1 MKVTVALGS
10 FTDGYIGQFEDK
22 PRLSDGVWQMRPL
35 SRGYVEAKPNRP
47 GDRRSLPRLE
57 NPSRYEKTGPRL
69 QPSHEQSSC
78 AMTTKR
84 PDDNSRGPENPWKIG
99 GESS

>member
-1 MKVTVALGS
+1 MQVTVALGS

-47 GDRRSLPRLE
+47 GDAPAIAAAAR
-57 NPSRYEKTGPRL
+57 K
-69 QPSHEQSSC
+69 
-78 AMTTKR
+78 
-84 PDDNSRGPENPWKIG
+84 PEPV
-99 GESS
+99 